1 MFPSEMEGLLTLEET
16 ATHLAFVLIE
26 FPEVMSWSFFWLGT

>member
-16 ATHLAFVLIE
+16 DTHLVFLLIE
-26 FPEVMSWSFFWLGT
+26 FPEVMS